1 VHLRKFF
8 LPTLLLLLL
17 CFEAVAFGQTAGKLV
32 PLPVVY
38 SNLSMGSSP
47 VWIIDKA
54 GIFRKH
60 GLDVSLTLAQGN
72 LPIQAMLA
80 GSFDIGFVGAVPLI
94 GAVLSGAQLKLTAT
108 MFDKMLYGLATSRDI
123 TTGSQLKGKRI
134 GISRV
139 GTTSEM
145 AARYAVSEL
154 GLDPDRDVTMIQVGN
169 SPERFAALRTGSIQG
184 MAADP
189 SDMIRAQREGFP
201 ILVDL
206 TQSNI
211 DFVVG
216 GVVMTER
223 FIRDQEKTVLAF
235 LRAYVEGLHY
245 FKTHP
250 EESSRVAATMLR
262 TTDLDALRQSW
273 KVYERIT
280 SAKPYPSSKGLE
292 PVIRLVA
299 VRNPAAL
306 NAKPAQF
313 IDSRFIEQIDKS
325 GFIDRLYR

>member
-1 VHLRKFF
+1 MFALLRILFF
-8 LPTLLLLLL
+8 LLS
-17 CFEAVAFGQTAGKLV
+17 FEAFASAQAGSPSKLV

-38 SNLSMGSSP
+38 SNLSMGSAP
-47 VWIIDKA
+47 IWVIDKA

-72 LPIQAMLA
+72 LPIQAMIA

-94 GAVLSGAQLKLTAT
+94 GSVLSGAQLKLTAT
-108 MFDKMLYGLATSRDI
+108 MFDKILYGLATSRDI
-123 TTGSQLKGKRI
+123 TSGSQLKGKRI
-134 GISRV
+134 GISRA

-145 AARYAVSEL
+145 AARYAVSEV

-169 SPERFAALRTGSIQG
+169 SPERFIALRAGSIQG

-206 TQSNI
+206 TRSNI

-223 FIRDQEKTVLAF
+223 FIRDQEKTALAF

-262 TTDLDALRQSW
+262 TSDLDALRQSW

-280 SAKPYPSSKGLE
+280 PRKPYPSLKGLE

-306 NAKPAQF
+306 NAKPEQF

>member
-1 VHLRKFF
+1 MSF
-8 LPTLLLLLL
+8 LPTLLVFLLS
-17 CFEAVAFGQTAGKLV
+17 FTAVAFGQSGLSGKLV

-38 SNLSMGSSP
+38 SNLSMGSAP
-47 VWIIDKA
+47 VWITDKA

-72 LPIQAMLA
+72 LPIQAIMA
-80 GSFDIGFVGAVPLI
+80 GSFDVGFVGTVPLI
-94 GAVLSGAQLKLTAT
+94 AAVLNGAPLKLTAT
-108 MFDKMLYGLATSRDI
+108 MFNRILYGLAVSRDI
-123 TTGSQLKGKRI
+123 TIGSQLKGKRV

-139 GTTSEM
+139 GTSSEM
-145 AARYAVSEL
+145 GARYAVSEV

-169 SPERFAALRTGSIQG
+169 SPERFTALRSGSIQG

-211 DFVVG
+211 DFLQS

-223 FIRDQEKTVLAF
+223 FMRDQDKTAIAF

-245 FKTHP
+245 FKTHAD
-250 EESSRVAATMLR
+250 ESSRVAASMLR
-262 TTDLDALRQSW
+262 TTDFDALRQSW
-273 KVYERIT
+273 KVYDRIT
-280 SAKPYPSSKGLE
+280 PAKPYPSPKGLE
-292 PVIRLVA
+292 PLIRLVA
-299 VRNPAAL
+299 ARNPAAL

-313 IDSRFIEQIDKS
+313 IDSRLIEQIDKS

>member
-1 VHLRKFF
+1 MF
-8 LPTLLLLLL
+8 LLLRILVFLLS
-17 CFEAVAFGQTAGKLV
+17 FEAVASGQAGSPGKLV

-38 SNLSMGSSP
+38 SNLSMGSAP
-47 VWIIDKA
+47 IWIIDKA

-72 LPIQAMLA
+72 LPIQAMIA

-108 MFDKMLYGLATSRDI
+108 MFDKILYALVTSRDI
-123 TTGSQLKGKRI
+123 TSGSQLKGKRI

-145 AARYAVSEL
+145 AARFAVSEL

-169 SPERFAALRTGSIQG
+169 SPERFIALRAGSIQG

-206 TQSNI
+206 TRSNI

-223 FIRDQEKTVLAF
+223 FIRDQEKTAFTF

-280 SAKPYPSSKGLE
+280 PPKPYPSLKGLE

-299 VRNPAAL
+299 ARNPAAL
-306 NAKPAQF
+306 NAKPEQF